1 MTKRALDLRLHRLS
15 PDDPAIGASYGNLA
29 MLTVST
35 GDYEDSLRYS
45 ELCLDIRMKNEANET
60 ENISCTY
67 LYYGWCY
74 ARMGNMDKA
83 EEFFKRAIGVMRD
96 RFGEGALGLK
106 PQTMDL
112 YQALGREEDA
122 YKAHL
127 DAYMIGKDL
136 YGPLSPRI
144 FTSLYK
150 LAWSMAKTLLEKME
164 KEAYI
169 VHIARTQY
177 LLAAILAKLDEEE
190 ASEELKEKASAI
202 GKELN
207 GPSWEPRRGEA
218 DFDQLVFFHD
228 R

>member
-45 ELCLDIRMKNEANET
+45 ELCLDIRMKNEGNET

-106 PQTMDL
+106 PQ
-112 YQALGREEDA
+112 
-122 YKAHL
+122 
-127 DAYMIGKDL
+127 
-136 YGPLSPRI
+136 
-144 FTSLYK
+144 
-150 LAWSMAKTLLEKME
+150 
-164 KEAYI
+164 
-169 VHIARTQY
+169 
-177 LLAAILAKLDEEE
+177 
-190 ASEELKEKASAI
+190 
-202 GKELN
+202 
-207 GPSWEPRRGEA
+207 
-218 DFDQLVFFHD
+218 
-228 R
+228 

>member
-1 MTKRALDLRLHRLS
+1 
-15 PDDPAIGASYGNLA
+15 
-29 MLTVST
+29 
-35 GDYEDSLRYS
+35 
-45 ELCLDIRMKNEANET
+45 
-60 ENISCTY
+60 
-67 LYYGWCY
+67 
-74 ARMGNMDKA
+74 
-83 EEFFKRAIGVMRD
+83 
-96 RFGEGALGLK
+96 
-106 PQTMDL
+106 
-112 YQALGREEDA
+112 
-122 YKAHL
+122 
-127 DAYMIGKDL
+127 
-136 YGPLSPRI
+136 
-144 FTSLYK
+144 
-150 LAWSMAKTLLEKME
+150 MAKTLLEKME